1 MAVGV
6 IDMLVSAAKKT
17 LAATWEWIM
26 AGLVLFIVGML
37 FWVFFIH
44 GENQPCTSK
53 PCYTVLDKRIDEL
66 KTMIECPN
74 NNCDR
79 FRGKDARAM
88 EQRLRD
94 DIAAL
99 RRETNERID
108 KMHED

>member
-6 IDMLVSAAKKT
+6 IEMLVSAAKKMI
-17 LAATWEWIM
+17 AATWEWII
-26 AGLVLFIVGML
+26 AALVLLIVGAV
-37 FWVFFIH
+37 FWFIFIH
-44 GENQPCTSK
+44 GENKPCTAK
-53 PCYTVLDKRIDEL
+53 PCYTVLDKRVDEL

-108 KMHED
+108 KMHEH